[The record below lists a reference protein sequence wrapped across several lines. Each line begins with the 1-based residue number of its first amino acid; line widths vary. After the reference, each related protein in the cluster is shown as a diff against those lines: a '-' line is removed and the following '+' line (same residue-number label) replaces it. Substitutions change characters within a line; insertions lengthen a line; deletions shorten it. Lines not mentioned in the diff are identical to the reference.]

1 LDEIKQL
8 VKKIE
13 IFNHLN
19 EELEEIASKFTIETF
34 NIGEI
39 IIQQEEQAN
48 NWFIIIEGKKT
59 KLIFSLFKK
68 YFFKLRYSDYSSKA
82 ITR

>member
-1 LDEIKQL
+1 MDEIKQL
-8 VKKIE
+8 IKKIE

-39 IIQQEEQAN
+39 IIQQEEQAK

-68 YFFKLRYSDYSSKA
+68 CFFKLRYSDYSSKA